1 LTVFLGS
8 AVLLDLCFLSASILL
23 VRAFDCALLQAGTV
37 ALQGGTLMARGP
49 RDTVLS
55 CAGQV

>member
-1 LTVFLGS
+1 
-8 AVLLDLCFLSASILL
+8 VLLDLCFLSASILL